1 MNLSEA
7 SKERIR
13 EGSRKSLLIQKQ
25 KWDAFRKA
33 WEMNPKKCLRCNNT
47 LLYEHRR
54 SNFCS
59 QSCAT
64 SINNLGVDRHKKN
77 RPNCIYCGLEI
88 RRRNK
93 LFCSR
98 QCDVSYKIDKVNKK
112 IESGEYVYSRT
123 IRSYLLR
130 TRSNKCQI
138 CHNETWMDKP
148 IPVIMDHID
157 GNSDNNSLDNLRLV
171 CPNCDAQLPTYKSK
185 NKGNGRAYRRRR
197 YAEGKSY

>member
-1 MNLSEA
+1 M
-7 SKERIR
+7 
-13 EGSRKSLLIQKQ
+13 
-25 KWDAFRKA
+25 
-33 WEMNPKKCLRCNNT
+33 
-47 LLYEHRR
+47 
-54 SNFCS
+54 
-59 QSCAT
+59 
-64 SINNLGVDRHKKN
+64 
-77 RPNCIYCGLEI
+77 
-88 RRRNK
+88 
-93 LFCSR
+93 R
-98 QCDVSYKIDKVNKK
+98 QLDVSYKIDKVNKK